1 MIEIRFHGRGGHGAV
16 TAAKVL
22 ALAAAKEDKFVLAYP
37 FYGVERRGAPVT
49 AFARI
54 DDRPVRERAMIK
66 NPDVVVIFDE
76 TLVLWPSLLRKY
88 GREKLLAT
96 SRVNVLD
103 GLKKDG
109 LVVLNTKKAP
119 STIKK
124 MLERSD
130 IRIATVD
137 ATSVSIKYGLG
148 TAFEPIPNMPMLGA
162 LVKATNIVSLDT
174 ALESAKEIAP
184 GRVEQ
189 NLNAIKEA
197 YENTVVGE

>member
-66 NPDVVVIFDE
+66 TPDVVVIFDE

-103 GLKKDG
+103 GLKSGG
-109 LVVLNTKKAP
+109 LVVLNTKKSP
-119 STIKK
+119 SIIKK
-124 MLERSD
+124 MLERPD
-130 IRIATVD
+130 VRVATVD
-137 ATSVSIKYGLG
+137 ATSVSIRYGLG

-162 LVKATNIVSLDT
+162 LVKATSIVSLNT
-174 ALESAKEIAP
+174 TLESAKEIAP